1 MALRL
6 NTTNQMVREFER
18 VLGKS
23 AAHVIKDHYGLKR
36 VPTAGEIQAEYDNLK
51 RRKAALSLDDKQE
64 RLAARLGVI

>member
-23 AAHVIKDHYGLKR
+23 AAHVIRDHYGLER
-36 VPTAGEIQAEYDNLK
+36 LPTEVEIQAEFEMLK
-51 RRKAALSLDDKQE
+51 RRKAAMSLDDRQE
-64 RLAARLGVI
+64 RLAARLGV